1 MKPRSRVR
9 RGSITEN
16 GFTLVELLVAIA
28 ILGIIM
34 VAIGAMI
41 ATAFTTTATV
51 GERLNSSRGPK
62 MVSRYWVPDVE
73 SADPQLSSSA
83 TCDAGSG
90 MQPLVTFAWNEYPS
104 TITTPDADPLAN
116 ERLHAVTWAYNPG
129 TRNQVVRVSCL
140 AGSPVQTTVVVAD
153 VARIPSVTTAGQ
165 VSTIEVI
172 VPDKSEHN
180 KTLTLTFSVG
190 AHEAVTPSTPTT

>member
-1 MKPRSRVR
+1 MNPRFRFRQHVINER
-9 RGSITEN
+9 
-16 GFTLVELLVAIA
+16 GFTLVELLVAIT

-51 GERLNSSRGPK
+51 GNRLNSSRGPK

-73 SADPQLSSSA
+73 SAETVTTSSGTCVSGSA
-83 TCDAGSG
+83 VVALTWHEAPPTVNTPDQPEDAG
-90 MQPLVTFAWNEYPS
+90 PLRT
-104 TITTPDADPLAN
+104 
-116 ERLHAVTWAYNPG
+116 VTWCYVTG
-129 TRNQVVRVSCL
+129 HRNQLVRESDL
-140 AGSPVQTTVVVAD
+140 AGAALQTTVVVAD
-153 VARIPSVTTAGQ
+153 VDRIPSVTTAGQ

-180 KTLTLTFSVG
+180 KTLTFSVG
-190 AHEAVTPSTPTT
+190 AHQAVTPSTPTT